1 MLLYA
6 LCITL
11 FAIGLYGI
19 VVKKN
24 LVKIIISF
32 GILEYSVNLLL
43 ILIGYKKNG
52 IAPIVKS
59 GQDQAQ
65 FIART
70 VDPLPQAIVVTSIV
84 IGLAISILMVA
95 IAIRLYDKYGTFDVM
110 KMRKL
115 KG

>member
-1 MLLYA
+1 MLIYV
-6 LCITL
+6 LCMIL
-11 FAIGLYGI
+11 FAIGIYGI

-32 GILEYSVNLLL
+32 CILDYAVNLFF
-43 ILIGYKKNG
+43 ILIGYKKDG
-52 IAPIVKS
+52 IAPIMMP
-59 GQDQAQ
+59 GQDKAQ
-65 FIART
+65 FVAQT
-70 VDPLPQAIVVTSIV
+70 VDPLPQALVLTSIV
-84 IGLAISILMVA
+84 IGLGITILMVA